1 VSTPPALHRA
11 IVCVDIERFTD
22 ARLADWQ
29 RADLRKGLYRTLERA
44 FVNSRIPWG
53 ECYSEDRGDG
63 AFFLIHPDVPTAR
76 LVERLPFELAAE
88 LARHNQGAGTPGMR
102 DGQARL
108 RVRVAVNAGEVRIED
123 KGQRGVVGTPLNLTF
138 RLLDATELK
147 AALRAAEGE
156 GDVVFITSNWFYHE
170 VIRHR
175 RAVGPAAY
183 RRVPVT
189 IKEGTVDAWI
199 CASDIQLTAGR
210 AYGVRLPA
218 IEAALASIAATLAE
232 ARRQRALIVR
242 KIASPVP
249 EVPALDDGPA
259 DRLAALPALRDKGR
273 WADLLAELDELE
285 RAVATATEQAQA
297 VQRAVVAPLDRRD
310 ELRGRLG
317 AYQAMAGRHGH
328 AEDPDLD
335 ELYRRAYDLLWTAPC
350 DLVEAEAAT
359 MRYVRASQG
368 G

>member
-29 RADLRKGLYRTLERA
+29 RADMRKGLYRTLERA
-44 FVNSRIPWG
+44 FAGSRIPWD

-88 LARHNQGAGTPGMR
+88 LARHNQGAGNHGPGNQGAGNQGAGNR
-102 DGQARL
+102 GTGDGQVRL

-123 KGQRGVVGTPLNLTF
+123 KGKRGVVGTPLNLAF
-138 RLLDATELK
+138 RLLDAAELK
-147 AALRAAEGE
+147 AALRAAEGV
-156 GDVVFITSNWFYHE
+156 GDVVFITSSWFYHE
-170 VIRHR
+170 IIRHR

-189 IKEGTVDAWI
+189 IKGGTVDAWI
-199 CASDIQLTAGR
+199 CASDIQLAAGR
-210 AYGVRLPA
+210 AYGERLPA
-218 IEAALASIAATLAE
+218 IESALASVAATLAE

-259 DRLAALPALRDKGR
+259 GRLAALPALRDKGR
-273 WADLLAELDELE
+273 WAQLLAELDELE
-285 RAVATATEQAQA
+285 
-297 VQRAVVAPLDRRD
+297 
-310 ELRGRLG
+310 
-317 AYQAMAGRHGH
+317 
-328 AEDPDLD
+328 
-335 ELYRRAYDLLWTAPC
+335 
-350 DLVEAEAAT
+350 
-359 MRYVRASQG
+359 
-368 G
+368 

>member
-1 VSTPPALHRA
+1 MSTPPALHRA

-29 RADLRKGLYRTLERA
+29 RAEMRKGLYRTLERA
-44 FVNSRIPWG
+44 FAGSRLPWD

-63 AFFLIHPDVPTAR
+63 GFFLIHPDVPTAR

-88 LARHNQGAGTPGMR
+88 LARHNQGTG
-102 DGQARL
+102 DGHVRL
-108 RVRVAVNAGEVRIED
+108 RVRVAVNAGEVRIEE
-123 KGQRGVVGTPLNLTF
+123 KGKRGVVGTPLNLTF

-147 AALRAAEGE
+147 AALRAAEGT
-156 GDVVFITSNWFYHE
+156 GDVVFITSDWFYQTI
-170 VIRHR
+170 IRHR

-183 RRVPVT
+183 RRVSVT

-210 AYGVRLPA
+210 AYGERLPA
-218 IEAALASIAATLAE
+218 IETALAAIADTLAE
-232 ARRQRALIVR
+232 ARRQRAVTVR

-259 DRLAALPALRDKGR
+259 ERLAALPALRDKGR
-273 WADLLAELDELE
+273 WAEIRTELDGLE
-285 RAVATATEQAQA
+285 RAVHTGLERAKA
-297 VQRAVVAPLDRRD
+297 VRRAVVEPLDRRD

-317 AYQAMAGRHGH
+317 AYQAMASRYGH

-350 DLVEAEAAT
+350 DLIEAEAAT

-368 G
+368 R